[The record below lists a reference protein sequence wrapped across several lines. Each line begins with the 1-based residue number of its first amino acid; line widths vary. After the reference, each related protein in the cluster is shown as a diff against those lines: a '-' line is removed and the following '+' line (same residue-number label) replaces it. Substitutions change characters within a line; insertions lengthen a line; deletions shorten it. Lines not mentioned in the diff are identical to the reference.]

1 MKMAGRMG
9 FAIGLLIAA
18 APAIAEDAK
27 GEVGYANG
35 ALGYDAL
42 IAGDNKSALELLETS
57 AKVHKNDPARLINLG
72 QAYARAGRPGD
83 AANMFM
89 AALNSNRSFDLLLA
103 DGTVMNSRKAAELA
117 LSNLNNNLASR

>member
-1 MKMAGRMG
+1 MTVLGKLGLVA
-9 FAIGLLIAA
+9 GLLMVTS
-18 APAIAEDAK
+18 PAFAQDSS
-27 GEVGYANG
+27 GEIGYSNG

-42 IAGDNKSALELLETS
+42 VAGDYKSALEQLEAS
-57 AKVHKNDPARLINLG
+57 EKVHENDPARLINLG
-72 QAYARAGRPGD
+72 QAYARTGRLGD